1 MSILLAHAGNK
12 GELFLSCHS
21 FRSSRFREWL
31 YHLLIVKPVY
41 GNSVA
46 IISEAL
52 GHDSEKTTRIYLA
65 SMEEEKLDAA
75 NASILAF
82 LNR

>member
-1 MSILLAHAGNK
+1 MLGTTPIQLTTYVAR
-12 GELFLSCHS
+12 HS
-21 FRSSRFREWL
+21 WASNA
-31 YHLLIVKPVY
+31 YKMGIP
-41 GNSVA
+41 VA

-52 GHDSEKTTRIYLA
+52 GHGSEKTTRIYLA

-82 LNR
+82 LIGREQKNR